1 MKTYLKSLVIAA
13 VLVVGGSAIETAS
26 AQRNSGGGGSRPS
39 RSSSPGFS
47 RGGSTTYNRSAIRP
61 SYSYRVPR
69 TSGSYQRS
77 RYYYARPGYGSVY
90 RRPYYGRYY
99 SYYRPYLGFSLRAL
113 PFGYYPF
120 FFGDVQ
126 FYYSGGLYYRQF
138 DDEYKVVVPPV
149 GAEVPKIP
157 SNAQSVTVN
166 GQVYYEYK
174 GVYYKQSENAEG
186 KKVYVI
192 AGKDGVL
199 NTDEKIQDPNDSNA
213 DNPPDIKI
221 GDIVNELP
229 ESAKEVTLK
238 GERYYVSDD
247 GVYYEEVI
255 SGDKITYRVVGL

>member
-13 VLVVGGSAIETAS
+13 IVMIGSSAIETAS

-39 RSSSPGFS
+39 RSNSPGIS
-47 RGGSTTYNRSAIRP
+47 RGGSTGYSRSAIRP

-69 TSGSYQRS
+69 ASGSYL
-77 RYYYARPGYGSVY
+77 GS
-90 RRPYYGRYY
+90 RYY
-99 SYYRPYLGFSLRAL
+99 SYFRPYLGFSLRAL

-120 FFGDVQ
+120 FYGDVQ
-126 FYYSGGLYYRQF
+126 FYYSGGLYYRHF

-149 GAEVPKIP
+149 GAEVPNIP
-157 SNAQSVTVN
+157 AYAQKVTVN
-166 GQVYYEYK
+166 GQAYYEYK
-174 GVYYKQSENAEG
+174 GVYYKQSENTEG

-199 NTDEKIQDPNDSNA
+199 NTNEGINDPNDSNT
-213 DNPPDIKI
+213 DNVQGIKV

-229 ESAKEVTLK
+229 ESAREVTLK

-247 GVYYEEVI
+247 GVYYEEII